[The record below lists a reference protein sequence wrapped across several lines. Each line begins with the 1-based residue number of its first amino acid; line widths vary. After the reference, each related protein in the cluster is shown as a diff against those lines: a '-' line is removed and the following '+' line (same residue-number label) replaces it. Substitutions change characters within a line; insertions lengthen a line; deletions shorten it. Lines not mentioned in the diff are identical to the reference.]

1 MQKFPA
7 YFSRSLLSLIIGL
20 FLTVSQAFALDVNKA
35 DLEDLQ
41 TVEGV
46 GPVIAKRIIDERRR
60 GGNFSSREDLISRV
74 KGVGD
79 KTAQRITSGSGLR
92 KGTSNT
98 KSAKTNSKK
107 SSSTKTASSSKTA
120 SSTKTAS
127 AKKTT
132 TKTADT
138 KKKSSKKDTKKTASK
153 SSSKK
158 SSTKKKAAKKKTT
171 KKKSSSKSGS

>member
-1 MQKFPA
+1 MQKFPG
-7 YFSRSLLSLIIGL
+7 YFSRSLLSLFIGL

-35 DLEDLQ
+35 DLDDLQ

-46 GPVIAKRIIDERRR
+46 GPVIAKRIIDERRK

-92 KGTSNT
+92 KGTSST
-98 KSAKTNSKK
+98 KK
-107 SSSTKTASSSKTA
+107 S
-120 SSTKTAS
+120 S

-138 KKKSSKKDTKKTASK
+138 KKKSTKKDTKKTASK

-158 SSTKKKAAKKKTT
+158 STAKKSTAKKSTAKKSSTKKKAAKKKATKKKTT